1 MSSKGGIIIENKVL
15 KLKELIESEENKIL
29 KQIFNDILK
38 LNIKEIRYNKNI
50 QLSNIS
56 EYEFELVKVNA
67 LLESGE
73 DVEMYLKMIKNTRIK
88 ESIFCYWCS
97 IYEEEL
103 MKAKETDN
111 IDILI
116 NKVLI
121 SELDK
126 TKYSSKFSSYAE
138 ILEEYFPAPYEIY
151 NLSRERKMNAIE
163 FIIDIF
169 VGGSSPEMIYPIETA
184 DVLSD
189 LSPYYLVKKDNVKL
203 LVNIKNWVLEIT
215 LLPTDTNDKKFI
227 YGKNRFRNCG
237 KLKLKK

>member
-1 MSSKGGIIIENKVL
+1 MLCSKGGLIIENKVL
-15 KLKELIESEENKIL
+15 KLKQLIESQENKIL

-38 LNIKEIRYNKNI
+38 LNIKEIKYNKNI

-67 LLESGE
+67 ILESGE

-103 MKAKETDN
+103 LKAKESDN

-126 TKYSSKFSSYAE
+126 TKYQKRIFLTIE
-138 ILEEYFPAPYEIY
+138 ENKTQILETGTEVNFIEIADYINEQKNEKNQFEKLYEYFEKQSEDVLLVGI
-151 NLSRERKMNAIE
+151 KMNRIE
-163 FIIDIF
+163 
-169 VGGSSPEMIYPIETA
+169 
-184 DVLSD
+184 
-189 LSPYYLVKKDNVKL
+189 K
-203 LVNIKNWVLEIT
+203 
-215 LLPTDTNDKKFI
+215 
-227 YGKNRFRNCG
+227 
-237 KLKLKK
+237 

>member
-1 MSSKGGIIIENKVL
+1 MLSSKGGIIIENKVL
-15 KLKELIESEENKIL
+15 KLKQLVESEDNKIL

-38 LNIKEIRYNKNI
+38 LNIKEIKYNKNI

-67 LLESGE
+67 ILESGE

-103 MKAKETDN
+103 MKAKEKNN

-126 TKYSSKFSSYAE
+126 TKYQKRIFLTIE
-138 ILEEYFPAPYEIY
+138 ENKTQILETGTEVNFIEIVDYINDQKNEKNQFEKLYEYFEKQSEDVLLVGI
-151 NLSRERKMNAIE
+151 KMNRIE
-163 FIIDIF
+163 
-169 VGGSSPEMIYPIETA
+169 
-184 DVLSD
+184 
-189 LSPYYLVKKDNVKL
+189 K
-203 LVNIKNWVLEIT
+203 
-215 LLPTDTNDKKFI
+215 
-227 YGKNRFRNCG
+227 
-237 KLKLKK
+237 